1 MPNLFMTERE
11 KKNIHPKKSMNRI
24 YKILMK
30 KVKNQIEQGS
40 CEMKMK

>member
-1 MPNLFMTERE
+1 
-11 KKNIHPKKSMNRI
+11 MNRI

-40 CEMKMK
+40 CEMKMKWDWTNEESNRTMFEGWRT